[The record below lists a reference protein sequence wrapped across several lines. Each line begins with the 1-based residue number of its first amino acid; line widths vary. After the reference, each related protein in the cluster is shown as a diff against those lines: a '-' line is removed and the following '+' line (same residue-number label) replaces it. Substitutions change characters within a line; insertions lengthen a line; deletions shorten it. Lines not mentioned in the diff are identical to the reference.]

1 LSGHDR
7 VSLKSGW
14 FLKNARNQKMNKW
27 NRAMAGV
34 VLASLS
40 AWASADALQVR
51 SMAAS
56 CAGCH
61 GTSGIAQQGME
72 SLAGVPKDELLK
84 KMLDFKSG
92 KKPATLMHQ
101 LSKGFSD
108 EQLDQLASYFAALKK

>member
-1 LSGHDR
+1 
-7 VSLKSGW
+7 
-14 FLKNARNQKMNKW
+14 MNKW

>member
-1 LSGHDR
+1 MNRLKKVLVGLALST
-7 VSLKSGW
+7 
-14 FLKNARNQKMNKW
+14 
-27 NRAMAGV
+27 
-34 VLASLS
+34 LS
-40 AWASADALQVR
+40 AWASADALQIR